1 MLTTLTSPRRRVRTK
16 SHRKTKGRKRQI
28 VKTHGNK
35 NRHTG
40 SCEGNPGPSARL
52 SDLQR
57 RPSPDL
63 KPGAKSGGSV
73 RSDRRN
79 KFWSPGIN
87 AAPATPASKASA
99 PSVVTRGPCRSAD
112 RPNSLHSPSQGEIRS
127 GAHGRRLVK
136 GQINGRESGRR
147 RAPLAAGP
155 RLRHEDVQSYPIP
168 GGGDRRPE
176 GPRTGDAGSDRLRT
190 VDSPTS
196 PKLAAMPDQTYPPK
210 PKAPP

>member
-1 MLTTLTSPRRRVRTK
+1 MRTK
-16 SHRKTKGRKRQI
+16 SHRKTKGIKRQI

-40 SCEGNPGPSARL
+40 SCEGNPGPSARRN
-52 SDLQR
+52 DLQR

-87 AAPATPASKASA
+87 AAPAIRASGH
-99 PSVVTRGPCRSAD
+99 P
-112 RPNSLHSPSQGEIRS
+112 SPSRGES
-127 GAHGRRLVK
+127 GRPAK

-176 GPRTGDAGSDRLRT
+176 GPRTGDAGSDRQRT

-196 PKLAAMPDQTYPPK
+196 PKLAAMPDPTYLPK
-210 PKAPP
+210 PKPPP